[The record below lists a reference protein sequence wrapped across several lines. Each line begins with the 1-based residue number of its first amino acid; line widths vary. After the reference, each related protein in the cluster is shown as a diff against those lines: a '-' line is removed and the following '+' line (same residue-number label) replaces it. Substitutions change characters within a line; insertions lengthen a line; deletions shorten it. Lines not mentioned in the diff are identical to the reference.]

1 MFLKTLIDCLLHVI
15 LKIVQFY
22 YSVAC
27 YIIGSSCDNITTIN
41 TQNNDNSVISTQKT
55 LAMLSSDIDRDMLKQ
70 LENLQEDLNI
80 YKDIA
85 RDAEE
90 AKVAAERT
98 RDSIYNSWKFT
109 TSQLE
114 SALLELRTVKSAN
127 AFHSEEKQL
136 MQMELNKL
144 TSEVKQQTQ
153 IHEMNMLLMKENATP
168 TGTASNWR
176 LLKDSNQ
183 NLKDQKV
190 ASAKTNRLIRS
201 TKKLKLA
208 LKTTNLNDENM
219 ITPRKLSSPFLII
232 NDNTHI

>member
-1 MFLKTLIDCLLHVI
+1 MEVKHYFSLGLLLTVVI
-15 LKIVQFY
+15 GVTSKIT
-22 YSVAC
+22 
-27 YIIGSSCDNITTIN
+27 YIYCD
-41 TQNNDNSVISTQKT
+41 DNKESE
-55 LAMLSSDIDRDMLKQ
+55 LMLQ
-70 LENLQEDLNI
+70 LESFEDELA
-80 YKDIA
+80 DA
-85 RDAEE
+85 DGLVSEAEE